1 MAIMETMLPSLR
13 FVKTN
18 DDGSPDPF
26 VAERVELG
34 PPPVREKLPAT
45 QYEFSASA
53 APLRL

>member
-18 DDGSPDPF
+18 DDGSHDPF

-34 PPPVREKLPAT
+34 PPPVRETLSLLNMN
-45 QYEFSASA
+45 FRL
-53 APLRL
+53 LRLR

>member
-45 QYEFSASA
+45 QYEFRL
-53 APLRL
+53 LRLR